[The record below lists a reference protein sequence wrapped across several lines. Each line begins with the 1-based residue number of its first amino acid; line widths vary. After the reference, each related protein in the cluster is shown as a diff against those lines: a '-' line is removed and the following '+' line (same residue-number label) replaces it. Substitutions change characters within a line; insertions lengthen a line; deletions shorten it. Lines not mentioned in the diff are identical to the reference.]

1 MMRTGLAL
9 IASVWLTGL
18 VVGSARSEPLT
29 FAGFHRDMGL
39 AVLVDQYKRSSH
51 DINPSNDA
59 RTRGSQDNLKE
70 WIRDFFRTRG
80 SGTYVV
86 RLTPDESF
94 DHVYYI
100 QANIREGITERLW
113 LLLEK
118 PSDMATHRKR
128 AGGNE
133 TRYPACNKLLKPLTA
148 RYGKPDARAPR
159 WEEALLSF
167 DYVWMRL
174 PDDAMKLECGRY
186 RGRKSVFAIGVTF
199 EQPAVR

>member
-1 MMRTGLAL
+1 MMRTRLAV

-18 VVGSARSEPLT
+18 VVGRAQAEPFT
-29 FAGFHRDMGL
+29 YAGFHRDMDL
-39 AVLVDQYKRSSH
+39 AALVDQYPRASH
-51 DINPSNDA
+51 ELSPGADV
-59 RTRGSQDNLKE
+59 RKLTSQDNPKE

-86 RLTPDESF
+86 RLPLEESH
-94 DHVYYI
+94 DHVHYV
-100 QANIREGITERLW
+100 QAEVRQGATERLW

-118 PSDMATHRKR
+118 PSDMAMHRKR

>member
-1 MMRTGLAL
+1 L

-18 VVGSARSEPLT
+18 VVGGAQAEPFT
-29 FAGFHRDMGL
+29 YAGFHRDMDL
-39 AVLVDQYKRSSH
+39 AALADRFPRASH
-51 DINPSNDA
+51 ELSPGADV
-59 RTRGSQDNLKE
+59 RKLTSQDNLKE

-118 PSDMATHRKR
+118 PIEMARLQKR
-128 AGGNE
+128 AGGNK
-133 TRYPACNKLLKPLTA
+133 TRYPACNDVLKPLTTK
-148 RYGKPDARAPR
+148 YGKPDALAPR
-159 WEEALLSF
+159 WEEALQSF
-167 DYVWMRL
+167 DYVWTRL
-174 PDDAMKLECGRY
+174 PDAMKLACGRY
-186 RGRKSVFAIGVTF
+186 RGRKSLFAIGVTF
-199 EQPAVR
+199 EQAAVR

>member
-1 MMRTGLAL
+1 MRAGLAV

-18 VVGSARSEPLT
+18 VVGGAQAEPFT
-29 FAGFHRDMGL
+29 YAGFHRDMDL
-39 AVLVDQYKRSSH
+39 AALADRYPRASH
-51 DINPSNDA
+51 ELSPGADV
-59 RTRGSQDNLKE
+59 RKLTSQDNPKE
-70 WIRDFFRTRG
+70 WIRDFLRTRG

-118 PSDMATHRKR
+118 PSYMAKR
-128 AGGNE
+128 RTPATSNE

-148 RYGKPDARAPR
+148 RYGKPDAIAPR
-159 WEEALLSF
+159 WEEALQSL
-167 DYVWMRL
+167 DYVWTRL
-174 PDDAMKLECGRY
+174 PETMKLECGRY
-186 RGRKSVFAIGVTF
+186 RGRRSVFAIGVTF
-199 EQPAVR
+199 ERAAR